1 MRADAKGNLHDS
13 RGRFT
18 DKPSRPSDD
27 VAPPAMLILS
37 ARDRCIEYAKRRNVD
52 LIWKAASIEVRGL
65 TFPETEE
72 IFAGINPENDQEVR
86 KILTVNNIKRAW
98 EYLFDH
104 CDDWLD
110 WAYLSEYNR
119 ICGQYLEKDPGMMRN
134 RPVSITGTDWQ
145 PPVMAHPDDVL
156 RDIGEAMDEGTPA
169 RRATHLFAVACRGQ
183 WFFNGNK
190 RTATMGANH
199 LIIHDGGGVF
209 ALPPRKIDTEFADEL
224 LRYYETGDLP
234 RIMDWLDYHAIG
246 RIEDDGRTGAQ
257 MDGVDE

>member
-169 RRATHLFAVACRGQ
+169 RRATHLFAVACRGAMVLQ
-183 WFFNGNK
+183 LVAL
-190 RTATMGANH
+190 R
-199 LIIHDGGGVF
+199 I
-209 ALPPRKIDTEFADEL
+209 LPPL
-224 LRYYETGDLP
+224 S
-234 RIMDWLDYHAIG
+234 
-246 RIEDDGRTGAQ
+246 GA
-257 MDGVDE
+257 